1 MNALIPVLGFIGP
14 SGTGKTTLL
23 SKLIPLLKS
32 RGLRAGVI
40 KHSHHDIDIDKPGKD
55 TYIFRQA
62 GAKQTL
68 LATKQGWALMGNNE
82 TQDNEA
88 NLDELIQRF
97 DQTQLDL
104 ILVEGFKHATFQKIE
119 LYRSEKKHQPLFL
132 SDTNVIAIASDT
144 HIEEAKNIDVL
155 NLNDIDEIFRYIA
168 TKFDL

>member
-1 MNALIPVLGFIGP
+1 MAALIPVLGFIGP

-40 KHSHHDIDIDKPGKD
+40 KHSHHDINIDKPGKD
-55 TYIFRQA
+55 TYIFQQA

-82 TQDNEA
+82 TQENEA

-104 ILVEGFKHATFQKIE
+104 ILVEGFKHANFQKIE
-119 LYRSEKKHQPLFL
+119 LYRSKKKHQPLFL

-144 HIEEAKNIDVL
+144 HIEEAKTIDVL
-155 NLNDIDEIFRYIA
+155 DLNNADEILRYIV